1 MPVIGWLR
9 AGRPATAGPFAAV
22 RPGLNDLGCIQ
33 GRNVAVERRDSD
45 QYDRLPEL
53 ASELVRDQ
61 VTTIF
66 ADNLAAAVAARAATA
81 TIPIVFAIG
90 GDPVRDG
97 LVTSLSRPTGNLTGI
112 TYFAGEV
119 LSKRLEQMREL
130 VPAAAVIAVLL
141 NPNNPNLQT
150 RLRDAQEA
158 GRKVGQQILVVLAGS
173 ESDIDMAFATIVQ
186 QRAAA
191 LIVSDDPFFSGT
203 ASEQIVA
210 LAALYAIPTSYSV
223 SDLVRAGGLM
233 SYGGNISG
241 QIPEGGRYIGR
252 LLQSRKPPHLP
263 TLQPTKN
270 EAPRVHHAARRRG
283 CLAGRGAGAAA
294 GADVADRR
302 AHEHGCS
309 QRTGSPLEW
318 AEWRAFQTRGGA
330 VMRSAISALAG
341 FALAGSFAF
350 AFAQPSDGRLK
361 IIHETA
367 TLRVAYR
374 TDSRPFSYV
383 DAQGRPVG

>member
-1 MPVIGWLR
+1 M
-9 AGRPATAGPFAAV
+9 
-22 RPGLNDLGCIQ
+22 NDLGYIE

-158 GRKVGQQILVVLAGS
+158 ARKVGQQILVVHAGS
-173 ESDIDMAFATIVQ
+173 ESDIDTAFATIVQ

-191 LIVSDDPFFSGT
+191 LIVGDDPFFGGT

-210 LAALYAIPTSYSV
+210 LAARYGFLQVIASV
-223 SDLVRAGGLM
+223 TWFGL
-233 SYGGNISG
+233 
-241 QIPEGGRYIGR
+241 
-252 LLQSRKPPHLP
+252 
-263 TLQPTKN
+263 
-270 EAPRVHHAARRRG
+270 AA
-283 CLAGRGAGAAA
+283 
-294 GADVADRR
+294 
-302 AHEHGCS
+302 
-309 QRTGSPLEW
+309 
-318 AEWRAFQTRGGA
+318 
-330 VMRSAISALAG
+330 
-341 FALAGSFAF
+341 
-350 AFAQPSDGRLK
+350 
-361 IIHETA
+361 
-367 TLRVAYR
+367 
-374 TDSRPFSYV
+374 
-383 DAQGRPVG
+383 